1 MIGDD
6 IHTVYTR
13 TKWALA
19 LRGIFGLLLGIFILA
34 RPLASVA
41 ALALI
46 IAIWALLDG
55 VTSIMRGFAVRRVAK
70 HWWVLL
76 LTGVV
81 SVAFGIA
88 SLYYYPVLS
97 LTFVVLWTS
106 FWLISAGVMGIFV
119 AVQERRFGVSW
130 VWTMVFGFIAI
141 AAGVLAWWYPG
152 VTLAWLLT
160 FIAIYGLV
168 SGIAMLVAAWRLRRF
183 GRAVDQAAT
192 NPARA

>member
-19 LRGIFGLLLGIFILA
+19 LRGIFGLLLGVFILA

-55 VTSIMRGFAVRRVAK
+55 VTSIMRGFAVRRVAT

>member
-1 MIGDD
+1 MIGDN

-55 VTSIMRGFAVRRVAK
+55 VTSIMRGFAVRRVAT

>member
-183 GRAVDQAAT
+183 GRAVDQTAT